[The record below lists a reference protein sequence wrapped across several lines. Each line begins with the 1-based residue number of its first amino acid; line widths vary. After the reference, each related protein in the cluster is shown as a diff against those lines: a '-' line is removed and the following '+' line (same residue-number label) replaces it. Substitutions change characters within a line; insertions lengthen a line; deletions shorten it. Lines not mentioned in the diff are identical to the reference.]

1 MMYNVRRYVD
11 YKWIYVSPKV
21 WSCGIEMF
29 KLRKLPSKFQQ
40 LFVIF
45 HEMYLSYHGQILLKF
60 GIWIDNGT
68 LKTYEKKIFVRRV
81 AAQLIAESY
90 RTFISFISKNHNRW
104 LYLTSLILKNNELY
118 NDKRSVTVSR

>member
-11 YKWIYVSPKV
+11 YKWSYVSPKV

-45 HEMYLSYHGQILLKF
+45 H
-60 GIWIDNGT
+60 
-68 LKTYEKKIFVRRV
+68 
-81 AAQLIAESY
+81 
-90 RTFISFISKNHNRW
+90 
-104 LYLTSLILKNNELY
+104 
-118 NDKRSVTVSR
+118 